1 MNNFVNYSIDILII
15 ILLLLITSIYYRN
28 IHLII
33 ISILCFVFILYF
45 YRGWDNTIKNPKNN
59 IVYCPCEGKILS
71 IKKKKD
77 HYHVAIFL
85 NIHNIHVQYSP
96 ISGEL
101 IKIKYKKGSF
111 HPAYIFEKSNYNE
124 RMISYIKSK
133 YGVIEFHQIAGQLA
147 RRIEVFKKEGDKLNP
162 LEPHG
167 LIKFGSRCDLK
178 IPINNFILNN
188 ELIKDKPMKIGD
200 IIGYYKNN

>member
-1 MNNFVNYSIDILII
+1 MNNYLNYSIDILII
-15 ILLLLITSIYYRN
+15 ILLLLILSIYYKN
-28 IHLII
+28 IHLLII
-33 ISILCFVFILYF
+33 TILCFVFILYF
-45 YRGWDNTIKNPKNN
+45 YRGWDNTIKKVKNN

-71 IKKKKD
+71 IKKKNN

-96 ISGEL
+96 IAGKL
-101 IKIKYKKGSF
+101 IKIKYKKGTF

-147 RRIEVFKKEGDKLNP
+147 RRIKVFKKKGDKLKP

-178 IPINNFILNN
+178 IPINNFILNS
-188 ELIKDKPMKIGD
+188 ELIKDKPIQIGD
-200 IIGYYKNN
+200 IIGHYKK